1 MFIASLCY
9 NIKRPE
15 SNISAE
21 ASQFGEL
28 CVLKVGTQIEIIIN
42 GVYIIVIANYYHATF
57 NRKRQI
63 SSHVDKKN
71 FHAGLTGVN
80 DSFCI

>member
-1 MFIASLCY
+1 MRASSVLQKMGDQ
-9 NIKRPE
+9 IK
-15 SNISAE
+15 
-21 ASQFGEL
+21 
-28 CVLKVGTQIEIIIN
+28 IIRN
-42 GVYIIVIANYYHATF
+42 YIYIVVIANYYHATL